1 MILVSHDQ
9 ASEVIQPGK
18 QALDFPAALVT
29 PERTAVLALRLGPVA
44 AMRSDQLN
52 AQFAF
57 KVPIQPVGVIGLV
70 PNPPLRGPIKR

>member
-1 MILVSHDQ
+1 
-9 ASEVIQPGK
+9 
-18 QALDFPAALVT
+18 
-29 PERTAVLALRLGPVA
+29 LALRLGPVA